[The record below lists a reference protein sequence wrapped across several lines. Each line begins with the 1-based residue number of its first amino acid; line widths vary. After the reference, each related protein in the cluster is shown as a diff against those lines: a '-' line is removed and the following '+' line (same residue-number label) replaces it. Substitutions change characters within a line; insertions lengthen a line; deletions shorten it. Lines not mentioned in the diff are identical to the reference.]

1 MEHPE
6 VPGFPSPLEDLGET
20 SKRPSPDPRPDHLTS
35 SVMKN
40 VQAHSIRSSHLS
52 KSLSL
57 QGTPSFSYTA
67 RCQTSRNKHQSRPTK
82 SDARQK
88 GRYKFI
94 EIQYN
99 PRAPLRTPYV
109 RHSRHALHARR
120 LIGCH
125 TPKPKPACRTRI
137 KFPRLSNCRQKGH
150 LRPDT
155 RLER

>member
-6 VPGFPSPLEDLGET
+6 VPGFPFPPGGSRRNIQDALTRPET
-20 SKRPSPDPRPDHLTS
+20 GS
-35 SVMKN
+35 SSQLRYEN

-52 KSLSL
+52 KSLPL

-99 PRAPLRTPYV
+99 SRAPLPTPYV
-109 RHSRHALHARR
+109 RHSRHALLARR

-155 RLER
+155 SLER